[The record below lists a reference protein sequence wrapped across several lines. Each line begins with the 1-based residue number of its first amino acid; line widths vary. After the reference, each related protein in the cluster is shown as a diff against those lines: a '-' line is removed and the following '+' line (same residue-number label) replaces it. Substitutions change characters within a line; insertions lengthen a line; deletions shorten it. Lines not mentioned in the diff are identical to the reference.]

1 MITQLR
7 LRLKEIAEPKHW
19 NAHSIASASGL
30 AYTTVH
36 LIWTGKARRIDLD
49 TIKTLCNTLDILPS
63 DLISIERG

>member
-7 LRLKEIAEPKHW
+7 LRLKEVADPLRW
-19 NAHSIASASGL
+19 NPHSIAHASGL
-30 AYTTVH
+30 AYSTVYA
-36 LIWTGKARRIDLD
+36 IWTGKARRIDLD